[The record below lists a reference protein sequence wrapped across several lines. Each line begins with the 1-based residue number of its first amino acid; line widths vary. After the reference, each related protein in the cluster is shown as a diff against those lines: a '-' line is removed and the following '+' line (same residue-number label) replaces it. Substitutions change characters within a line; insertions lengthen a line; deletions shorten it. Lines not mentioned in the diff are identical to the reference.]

1 MDPCKLAEEATS
13 RTNSKLL
20 IEQRK
25 RVLCIHLA
33 QEKKRRRKKQKERA
47 AKAKV
52 RGKTNTFG
60 WRWKQ
65 LNRRVAGNGADVH
78 AQRTPDELAEFVWRR
93 GCNVAAGVLASN
105 WQTHLTWLVSRSV
118 VDTLYW
124 TESVT
129 MSRVDVDG
137 EPGDVCVLMWL
148 VVYSRPV
155 VYATELESA
164 FGYGNEKHR
173 QR

>member
-1 MDPCKLAEEATS
+1 MGGGGGGGGSVISVVVVWVVT
-13 RTNSKLL
+13 
-20 IEQRK
+20 
-25 RVLCIHLA
+25 VLDLC
-33 QEKKRRRKKQKERA
+33 
-47 AKAKV
+47 V
-52 RGKTNTFG
+52 TT
-60 WRWKQ
+60 
-65 LNRRVAGNGADVH
+65 
-78 AQRTPDELAEFVWRR
+78 
-93 GCNVAAGVLASN
+93 
-105 WQTHLTWLVSRSV
+105 LTWLVSRSV

>member
-1 MDPCKLAEEATS
+1 M
-13 RTNSKLL
+13 
-20 IEQRK
+20 
-25 RVLCIHLA
+25 HLA
-33 QEKKRRRKKQKERA
+33 QKRKEEERTERKEKRKRKSEEKW
-47 AKAKV
+47 
-52 RGKTNTFG
+52 NTFRR
-60 WRWKQ
+60 RWKQ
-65 LNRRVAGNGADVH
+65 LKIGAEQRRRNRRVAGNVH

-93 GCNVAAGVLASN
+93 GSNVAAGVLASN